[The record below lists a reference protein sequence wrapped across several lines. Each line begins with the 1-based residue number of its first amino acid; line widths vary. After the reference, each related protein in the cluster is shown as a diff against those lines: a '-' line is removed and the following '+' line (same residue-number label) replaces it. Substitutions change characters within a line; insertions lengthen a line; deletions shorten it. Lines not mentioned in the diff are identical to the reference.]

1 MSALFSIREKNSFKY
16 VEGRI
21 DLSGIA
27 VNGKSLEYEI
37 LIDLEEYTLYLF
49 QNNVLIKEFKCAGG
63 KWESPSPIGTWKIIK
78 KAKWGEG
85 FRTEVGYGLNVPW
98 GEFGI
103 HGTLNRN
110 SIGWASSHG
119 CIRMKNEEVAEL
131 YKLIPN
137 GTKVIIR
144 NGPYGSFGK
153 GLRNLKSGMYGADVL
168 EIQKRLKELGI
179 FLGIPNGR
187 FGGDTEKAIIKYC
200 EKNGLYKRKIIDKE
214 LQKHMGF
221 EMME

>member
-78 KAKWGEG
+78 KAKYSL
-85 FRTEVGYGLNVPW
+85 FLFPCII
-98 GEFGI
+98 FI
-103 HGTLNRN
+103 H
-110 SIGWASSHG
+110 
-119 CIRMKNEEVAEL
+119 
-131 YKLIPN
+131 LIN
-137 GTKVIIR
+137 I
-144 NGPYGSFGK
+144 
-153 GLRNLKSGMYGADVL
+153 
-168 EIQKRLKELGI
+168 
-179 FLGIPNGR
+179 
-187 FGGDTEKAIIKYC
+187 
-200 EKNGLYKRKIIDKE
+200 
-214 LQKHMGF
+214 
-221 EMME
+221 